1 MLPRR
6 HRLNRPDDFRAVI
19 RSGTRSGGRHVV
31 VHASTAA
38 GPRQVAADGAEIHQS
53 PVGPSR
59 VGFVVGRSVGPAVT
73 RNRVARRLRAHLA
86 LRLPDLPGD
95 LAIVVR
101 ALPSAADA
109 DWSDLTRDTDRC
121 LQKALGKLGQRP
133 GTSPRAV
140 P

>member
-1 MLPRR
+1 M
-6 HRLNRPDDFRAVI
+6 
-19 RSGTRSGGRHVV
+19 V
-31 VHASTAA
+31 VHASAATAL
-38 GPRQVAADGAEIHQS
+38 GQRPSDGGDVYS
-53 PVGPSR
+53 PSGGPSR

-86 LRLPDLPGD
+86 RRLPDLPGD

-121 LQKALGKLGQRP
+121 LDKALGKLGQRP
-133 GTSPRAV
+133 GTSPRTV